1 MAEDMSYL
9 VFYDTWHF
17 LAEGRDTDSK
27 RLAFYDAIMRYA
39 FEGIEPEKPVRG
51 ESPGE
56 AWAAWDAF
64 VVAKDKIDSHR
75 AKARAGRNGKG
86 VSRNVGNTH
95 HSNQNQNK
103 INSESIQD
111 QNIVQNE
118 INTKDDINKNRNKN
132 RNIFSLSK
140 ERHTS
145 FLEESFDSFW
155 KNYPTSCP
163 RKVDKKKCRAKWKT
177 LFKDAEDGDAL
188 LAAIMDGLEKWKAS
202 EQWKEDGGKYIRAPY
217 VWLNNRNWED
227 APAAKPPDEAE
238 ARRQRFEQA
247 EKRIRE
253 DLRRKGLM

>member
-39 FEGIEPEKPVRG
+39 FEGIEPQKPVRG

-64 VVAKDKIDSHR
+64 VVAKDKIDSHK

-86 VSRNVGNTH
+86 VSRNVGNSH

-103 INSESIQD
+103 INSESIQNQNKD
-111 QNIVQNE
+111 QNKN
-118 INTKDDINKNRNKN
+118 NTKRDINKNKNKS
-132 RNIFSLSK
+132 ILFSLSK
-140 ERHTS
+140 ERHTP
-145 FLEESFDSFW
+145 FLDDTFERFW
-155 KNYPTSCP
+155 SDYPSSCP
-163 RKVDKKKCRAKWKT
+163 RKTDKRKCRAKWEAI
-177 LFKDAEDGDAL
+177 FKDAENPTCLFEEILNG
-188 LAAIMDGLEKWKAS
+188 LARWRECELWTSDN
-202 EQWKEDGGKYIRAPY
+202 GKFIRAPL

-227 APAAKPPDEAE
+227 APAAKPQDEDE
-238 ARRQRFEQA
+238 MRRQRYEQT
-247 EKRIRE
+247 EKAIKD
-253 DLRRKGLM
+253 DLRKKGLM